1 MLGELV
7 HFPWSLFTWPKLFWQ
22 LTTPPDIPTES
33 LGIFG
38 RTQAIGSLWEA
49 LKTNLASNEWV
60 AFSVSG
66 LTHRTIV
73 SCSGTVRSRG
83 WALAEGRCPS
93 TFGKHRRSCRLS
105 CRWLSCRWGTFRKH
119 LLFPSALGNS
129 WKCRFSDRQSPSV
142 TPDKVTAKTWSSQL
156 LTTTSVGQDWQNWK
170 SFWNRNIIERVDPQ
184 S

>member
-1 MLGELV
+1 MSGELV

-22 LTTPPDIPTES
+22 LATPPDIPTES

-60 AFSVSG
+60 AFSLSG

-73 SCSGTVRSRG
+73 SCSDTVRSRR

-105 CRWLSCRWGTFRKH
+105 CRWLSCRWGTFGSAYSFPR
-119 LLFPSALGNS
+119 LLEMPILWQAKPL
-129 WKCRFSDRQSPSV
+129 SDSRQSNSKDVKFPAADYYECRSRL
-142 TPDKVTAKTWSSQL
+142 TELKVL
-156 LTTTSVGQDWQNWK
+156 LK
-170 SFWNRNIIERVDPQ
+170 
-184 S
+184 